1 MNNKLVEKG
10 TMGSELIVSETEKKE
25 DKKSVDWREFY
36 QNLYSSPYEPFR
48 RSGYGSELAL
58 FLRKLVV
65 KRAKEKFYKAGKMLD
80 IGCGIGNFADYF
92 EEYFG
97 IDIIKSALE
106 ELKNKHKKNNVLV
119 SDAGKLPF
127 KKESFSFIIAV
138 EVLQYIRNKE
148 EFFDEI
154 FRVMKPN
161 SHAVLIT
168 QNPDSI
174 IWKIRQ
180 KRRGKSPL
188 EFAPV
193 HKTIENIKERGGII
207 VSFGGLYTPFDPLLF
222 FFLPNYNKKFV
233 ETFAKAYWVIFRKQ

>member
-1 MNNKLVEKG
+1 M
-10 TMGSELIVSETEKKE
+10 SEITPFDKKE
-25 DKKSVDWREFY
+25 IVDWKSFFQKSY
-36 QNLYSSPYEPFR
+36 LSHYEPFR
-48 RSGYGSELAL
+48 RSGYGSEFAL

-65 KRAKEKFYKAGKMLD
+65 KRAKEKFYNGGKMLD

-92 EEYFG
+92 QDYFG

-119 SDAGKLPF
+119 SDAEKLPF

-154 FRVMKPN
+154 FRVMRPN

>member
-1 MNNKLVEKG
+1 
-10 TMGSELIVSETEKKE
+10 VSEITPFDKKE
-25 DKKSVDWREFY
+25 IVDWKSFFQKSY
-36 QNLYSSPYEPFR
+36 LSHYEPFR

-65 KRAKEKFYKAGKMLD
+65 KRAKEKFYKGGKMLD

-92 EEYFG
+92 QDYFG

-119 SDAGKLPF
+119 SDAEKLPF

-180 KRRGKSPL
+180 KKKRKISP
-188 EFAPV
+188 
-193 HKTIENIKERGGII
+193 
-207 VSFGGLYTPFDPLLF
+207 
-222 FFLPNYNKKFV
+222 
-233 ETFAKAYWVIFRKQ
+233 

>member
-1 MNNKLVEKG
+1 M
-10 TMGSELIVSETEKKE
+10 SEITQFDKKE
-25 DKKSVDWREFY
+25 IVDWKSFFQKSY
-36 QNLYSSPYEPFR
+36 LSHYEPFR

-65 KRAKEKFYKAGKMLD
+65 KRAKEKFYKGGKMLD

-92 EEYFG
+92 QDYFG

-119 SDAGKLPF
+119 SDAEKLPF

>member
-1 MNNKLVEKG
+1 MKIKENNKRK
-10 TMGSELIVSETEKKE
+10 I
-25 DKKSVDWREFY
+25 DWKSFF
-36 QNLYSSPYEPFR
+36 QNLYLQNYEPFR

-58 FLRKLVV
+58 LLRKLVV
-65 KRAKEKFYKAGKMLD
+65 KKAKEKFHRGGKTLD

-92 EEYFG
+92 QDYFG

-106 ELKNKHKKNNVLV
+106 ELKIKHQKNNVLV
-119 SDAGKLPF
+119 SDAENLPF

-138 EVLQYIRNKE
+138 EVLQYIRDKE
-148 EFFDEI
+148 KFFDEI

-161 SHAVLIT
+161 SYAVIIT
-168 QNPDSI
+168 QNPNSI
-174 IWKIRQ
+174 IWRIRQ
-180 KRRGKSPL
+180 KRRGQSPL
-188 EFAPV
+188 EFV
-193 HKTIENIKERGGII
+193 DIHKTIENIKKRRGII

>member
-1 MNNKLVEKG
+1 
-10 TMGSELIVSETEKKE
+10 MGKELISSEREKKE
-25 DKKSVDWREFY
+25 DKKPVDWREFY
-36 QNLYSSPYEPFR
+36 QNLYLSQYEPFR

-58 FLRKLVV
+58 LLRKLVV
-65 KRAKEKFYKAGKMLD
+65 KRAKEKFYKGGKTLD

-106 ELKNKHKKNNVLV
+106 ELRNKHQKYNVLV
-119 SDAGKLPF
+119 SDAEKLPF
-127 KKESFSFIIAV
+127 KKESFSFIISV
-138 EVLQYIRNKE
+138 EVLQYIRDKE
-148 EFFDEI
+148 KFFDEI

-161 SHAVLIT
+161 SYAVIIT

-180 KRRGKSPL
+180 KRGGKSPL

-193 HKTIENIKERGGII
+193 QKTTENIKKRGGII

-222 FFLPNYNKKFV
+222 FFLPNHNKKFV
-233 ETFAKAYWVIFRKQ
+233 EIFAKAYWVIFKKK